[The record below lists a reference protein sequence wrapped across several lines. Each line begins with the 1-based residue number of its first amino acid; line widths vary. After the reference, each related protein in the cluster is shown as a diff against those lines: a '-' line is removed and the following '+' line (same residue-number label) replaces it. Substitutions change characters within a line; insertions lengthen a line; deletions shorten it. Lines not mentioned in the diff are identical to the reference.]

1 MGELMSYLL
10 ERKARIETQIN
21 QVQNFNLA
29 DANAKIARINA
40 MITKLQNNPG
50 WDV

>member
-1 MGELMSYLL
+1 MDYLVS
-10 ERKARIETQIN
+10 RKARIEQQIN
-21 QVQNFNLA
+21 QVQTFNLA

-40 MITKLQNNPG
+40 MITKLQNNPS